1 MTLMNLIRKP
11 FNKTWKNKILILCFL
26 FINTLCN
33 AQALNNTK
41 IEFTADLKD
50 FNNSNAFRKSL
61 SGVEII
67 ALGENTHGLGQV
79 FKAKADLVK
88 FLHREMG
95 FNLVLFESGF
105 GDGAMAWEKFDSLSA
120 EAYTLSFTSNFY
132 YQTEEILDLITFA
145 KKQNK
150 KLRIQGFDCQPQQ
163 DYLINRMS
171 QIIIPI
177 DSVFAKSVKVEFR
190 NFNKLYQFENV
201 KDTTNF
207 FKQRNEFLTFLEN
220 YNILIAD
227 NHKSLLKSG
236 ATQNEL
242 EAIKKSNQI
251 FMDTYSKIEF
261 GSMTSWPVSANI
273 RDKSLLETVSW
284 FKKNNPE
291 TKIIIWAQNSHIENK
306 PNSENGPIWMGHG
319 LKNIYGN
326 KYYSIGTEVYSGKSL
341 EYNRSFDFEHNDT
354 KYIAYH
360 LNQFNRGQYIL
371 DLRNY
376 SKKDFIFEPLLGM
389 SSGGYL
395 GKYIAKERF
404 DGLLFVKNSNIPQLI
419 KIK

>member
-1 MTLMNLIRKP
+1 MNK
-11 FNKTWKNKILILCFL
+11 FNILFFVFFWTSCKAQNLSDANILF
-26 FINTLCN
+26 T
-33 AQALNNTK
+33 NN
-41 IEFTADLKD
+41 LKD
-50 FNNSNAFRKSL
+50 FKEISAFKETL
-61 SGVEII
+61 KDVEII

-79 FKAKADLVK
+79 FKVKTDLVK
-88 FLHREMG
+88 FLHQQLG

-105 GDGAMAWEKFDSLSA
+105 GDGALAWEKFDSLSA

-171 QIIIPI
+171 QIIKPI

-201 KDTTNF
+201 KDSTNF
-207 FKQRNEFLTFLEN
+207 YKQRNAFLSFLEN
-220 YNILIAD
+220 YNILMTE
-227 NHKSLLKSG
+227 NEKSLLKSG
-236 ATQNEL
+236 TTQKEL
-242 EAIKKSNQI
+242 EVIRKSNQI
-251 FMDTYSKIEF
+251 FKDTYSKIEF
-261 GSMTSWPVSANI
+261 GSMTGWPISANI
-273 RDKSLLETVSW
+273 RDKTLLETVNW
-284 FKKNNPE
+284 YKENNPG

-306 PNSENGPIWMGHG
+306 PYSENGPIWMGHG
-319 LKNIYGN
+319 LKKIYGN
-326 KYYSIGTEVYSGKSL
+326 KYYSLGIEVNSGKSL
-341 EYNRSFDFEHNDT
+341 EYNRSFDFEHNDK
-354 KYIAYH
+354 KYLAYH
-360 LNQFNRGQYIL
+360 LNQFNRDQYIL

-376 SKKDFIFEPLLGM
+376 NQDNFIYESLFGM

-404 DGLLFVKNSNIPQLI
+404 DGLLFIKNSNMPHLI
-419 KIK
+419 KNK